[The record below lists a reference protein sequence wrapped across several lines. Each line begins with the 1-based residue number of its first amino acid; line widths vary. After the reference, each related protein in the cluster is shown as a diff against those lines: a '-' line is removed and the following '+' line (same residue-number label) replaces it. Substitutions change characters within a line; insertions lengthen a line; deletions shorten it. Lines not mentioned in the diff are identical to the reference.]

1 MSKYETGILPFYA
14 EDFLIYMETI
24 LNKSPNTIHEY
35 FYDLQIFFRFMSIKK
50 KLVNEKTPFDEI
62 TINNFPIEI
71 LASVNLTDLYS
82 YLNYVL
88 KDRKDQAPTRARK
101 VASLRSFFKYAQTKS
116 NVIKI
121 NPTTELD
128 SPKSTKKL
136 PRYLNLDESKSLLNS
151 VEGSNKERDLCMI
164 TLFLNCGMRLSELV
178 GIDIKDINEDT
189 LIVTGKGDKERTI
202 YLNDSCLR
210 TISDYLSV
218 RPYTENEPA
227 LFLST
232 RKKRI
237 SPKTVQ
243 YTVKKYITMA
253 NLDPQKYSTHKL
265 RHTAATLMY
274 NIGNVDIRALQEIL
288 GHESVATTEIYTH
301 VNNARLKEAVNKN
314 PLANFTA
321 DEKKDD

>member
-1 MSKYETGILPFYA
+1 LSKYETGILPFYA